1 MNKYREMIV
10 EGIKKRHPDCKVTI
24 EYIKG
29 NNGTGDAGF
38 LVRLND
44 TQCFPV
50 IPCERFEILL
60 QEGECSLEEILDEV
74 DIIIE
79 DRVDL
84 DASYFTDYEKIKS
97 KIYIRLINKEQ
108 NTELL
113 EYAPYREFLDLAI
126 TYRIGPI
133 HTCKVEGNALVTN
146 SIFQA
151 WGITEEE
158 LYEVAYENSFK
169 ELPEIMSMAKL
180 MRRILADDGN
190 ELASLLQDTVSSKD
204 IMYVCGY
211 KSIAGAAC
219 MINHFLF
226 QKFSGEME
234 NDLLILPSSIYEVI
248 IVPMKEEYSTEAF
261 VQMVETVNQTH
272 VAANEVLSNHVYKYD
287 RELSKVIDLCEVHY

>member
-1 MNKYREMIV
+1 MNEYRKTILN
-10 EGIKKRHPDCKVTI
+10 GIKERHPDCKVTV

-29 NNGTGDAGF
+29 NNGTSYAGF

-50 IPCERFEILL
+50 IPCERFEIPL
-60 QEGECSLEEILDEV
+60 QDGDCSLEEILDEV
-74 DIIIE
+74 DTIIE

-113 EYAPYREFLDLAI
+113 EHAPHRDFLDLAI
-126 TYRIGPI
+126 SFRIGPI
-133 HTCKVEGNALVTN
+133 HTCKAEGNTLVTY

-158 LYEVAYENSFK
+158 LYEVAYENSFR
-169 ELPEIMSMAKL
+169 ELPEIMSMTRL
-180 MRRILADDGN
+180 MGKILADDEN
-190 ELASLLQDTVSSKD
+190 ELDSFLQDTSNSKD

-219 MINHFLF
+219 MINQSLF
-226 QKFSGEME
+226 QKFSEEME
-234 NDLLILPSSIYEVI
+234 NDLLILPSSIYELI

-261 VQMVETVNQTH
+261 VQMVDAVNQNH
-272 VAANEVLSNHVYKYD
+272 VAPNEVLSNHIYKYD
-287 RELSKVIDLCEVHY
+287 REAGAIIDLCEI